1 MTACKAADLEDHFR
15 SRPLPEL
22 SAVSLV
28 VMNESERYTKEI
40 SGPDQKSLFSVRQ
53 KSLAGKGKLMYD
65 IHGQRACLT
74 ATSVTQGFQMK
85 LREISAGGCLLY
97 FYRRVYLWS

>member
-15 SRPLPEL
+15 SRPLLEL

-40 SGPDQKSLFSVRQ
+40 SGPDQKSLFFPY
-53 KSLAGKGKLMYD
+53 GKKALQEKGNSCMIFTD
-65 IHGQRACLT
+65 SEPA
-74 ATSVTQGFQMK
+74 
-85 LREISAGGCLLY
+85 
-97 FYRRVYLWS
+97 

>member
-15 SRPLPEL
+15 SRPLLEL

-40 SGPDQKSLFSVRQ
+40 SGPDQKSLLLLFT
-53 KSLAGKGKLMYD
+53 D
-65 IHGQRACLT
+65 
-74 ATSVTQGFQMK
+74 TQ
-85 LREISAGGCLLY
+85 
-97 FYRRVYLWS
+97 

>member
-40 SGPDQKSLFSVRQ
+40 SGPDQKSLCYYSPIPNRIGHE
-53 KSLAGKGKLMYD
+53 K
-65 IHGQRACLT
+65 R
-74 ATSVTQGFQMK
+74 TS
-85 LREISAGGCLLY
+85 
-97 FYRRVYLWS
+97 

>member
-40 SGPDQKSLFSVRQ
+40 SGPDQKSLFFPYAEV
-53 KSLAGKGKLMYD
+53 KK
-65 IHGQRACLT
+65 
-74 ATSVTQGFQMK
+74 
-85 LREISAGGCLLY
+85 
-97 FYRRVYLWS
+97 